1 MENQTITINET
12 EYNVAD
18 LASETVALINRVY
31 ALRAKRDNLMIEAN
45 EVETVIN
52 SYSEQIVASVSEE
65 TPQEELDV

>member
-65 TPQEELDV
+65 TPQEEMDV